1 MASRVRNLNVA
12 TDSQSLREQADQLL
26 EENDFAAARD
36 LYREAALLELPDQ
49 RLLGNL
55 AVAEA
60 EEQLQFT
67 HTLHEKHQV
76 LLTKRGVIGELFAR
90 KRYDSV
96 LHECTNLLTQ
106 GNLSAVDELFIRHRR
121 FSAAARTVYFPRNVP
136 ATVLSEDFWFLWSPF
151 KPSLTERSHQIV
163 LAELAQVN
171 SAGLVPVLQTL
182 AADDRLPPP
191 VQQFLA
197 AKVHEL
203 QLLAQLVS

>member
-1 MASRVRNLNVA
+1 MVSKAQNLRMAA
-12 TDSQSLREQADQLL
+12 DPASLREQAYRFL

-36 LYREAALLELPDQ
+36 LYREAAMLDLPSQ
-49 RLLGNL
+49 RVLINL
-55 AVAEA
+55 SVAEA
-60 EEQLQFT
+60 EERLQFRR
-67 HTLHEKHQV
+67 TLYEKHNS
-76 LLTKRGVIGELFAR
+76 LIAKMSVIGELFAR
-90 KRYDSV
+90 KLYDHV

-106 GNLSAVDELFIRHRR
+106 GNLSPVDELFIRHRR
-121 FSAAARTVYFPRNVP
+121 FSAAAHTVYFPRNVP

-163 LAELAQVN
+163 LGELAQVN
-171 SAGLVPVLQTL
+171 SASLVPVLQTL
-182 AADDRLPPP
+182 AADERLPQP